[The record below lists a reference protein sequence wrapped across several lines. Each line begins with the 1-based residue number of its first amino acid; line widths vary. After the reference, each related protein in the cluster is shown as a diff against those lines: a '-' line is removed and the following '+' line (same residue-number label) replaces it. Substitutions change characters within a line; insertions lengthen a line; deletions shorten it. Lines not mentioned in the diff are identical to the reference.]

1 MAIFK
6 LFVRFGKIMYIIME
20 NQVAHVQWFNH
31 GSQTIIQELAHP
43 QELFLSNDCG
53 QVNLHDIV
61 DKVTVHMGP
70 QGSLPSQPEEYFC
83 K

>member
-1 MAIFK
+1 MSK
-6 LFVRFGKIMYIIME
+6 LSDRFGKIMYIIME

-31 GSQTIIQELAHP
+31 GSQTLIRELAHP

-53 QVNLHDIV
+53 QVNLNDIV
-61 DKVTVHMGP
+61 DKVIVHIGHQESP
-70 QGSLPSQPEEYFC
+70 PSQPEEYFC